1 MLKSTPLLDIRNLSY
16 EAKKKKIINSLT
28 FSLFSG
34 ETLAVLGPNG
44 SGKST
49 MLKLIAGILTPT
61 HGDLFYQGRDLHAM
75 ARKELSKTL
84 SLVPQT
90 PSIQFEFS
98 AAEIV
103 SMGAFASSRKLDHDL
118 LADIMMRLKIHH
130 LKDMPIQSL
139 SAGERQRCY
148 IARTL
153 LADSP
158 VMMLDEPMSFQDVL
172 GRNVLKDEIKKLKA
186 SGKTLIITSHDF
198 NFIKAS
204 SDQCLLLDGGG
215 IKYHGC
221 PSSLFAGG
229 LIVETFGLD
238 AP

>member
-1 MLKSTPLLDIRNLSY
+1 MLKSAPLLDIRDLSY
-16 EAKKKKIINSLT
+16 EAKKKRIINSVT
-28 FSLFSG
+28 FSLFPG
-34 ETLAVLGPNG
+34 ETLTVLGPNG

-49 MLKLIAGILTPT
+49 MLKLIAGLLTPT
-61 HGDLFYQGRDLHAM
+61 HGDLLYEGRDLHAM
-75 ARKELSKTL
+75 ARKELSKTI

-90 PSIQFEFS
+90 PSVQFKFS

-103 SMGAFASSRKLDHDL
+103 SMGAFASSKKLDQNML
-118 LADIMMRLKIHH
+118 SDIMMRLKIHQ

-158 VMMLDEPMSFQDVL
+158 IMMLDEPMSFQDVL

-186 SGKTLIITSHDF
+186 SCKTLIITSHDF
-198 NFIKAS
+198 NFIKAA
-204 SDQCLLLDGGG
+204 SDQCLLLDAGGL
-215 IKYHGC
+215 KYHGC
-221 PSSLFAGG
+221 PAPLFAGG
-229 LIVETFGLD
+229 LISETFGLD